1 MKKQGIKITLII
13 LLLLK
18 VSSPSFS
25 QAGEKIAPNLQLQY
39 FNITDEIKSLK
50 ATLIYS
56 SNRMELPLPGMKIS
70 FYSGAPDNNLI
81 GSVIT
86 DENGIAA
93 ITLSDYKTIP
103 TNAEEFWTFN
113 AEFPGNDSIEGTSAE
128 ISIKDLN
135 FVMSLSEADSI
146 KTITLNVTTIR
157 DGIEMPVSGEIVM
170 IYVPRMFSL
179 LPVGEVT
186 LNESG
191 TASIEFPS
199 DLPGDKEGMITIISK
214 LEEHPDFGN
223 IERKVS
229 QKWGVPTEYS
239 VPTAHRALWTKTP
252 PMWMIVTLSI
262 LLTGVWGHYLFAII
276 SLFLIKREAKRKKA
290 RDEYKL

>member
-1 MKKQGIKITLII
+1 MKNQGIKIPLII
-13 LLLLK
+13 LLFLII
-18 VSSPSFS
+18 SSPSFS
-25 QAGEKIAPNLQLQY
+25 QAGEKISPYFQLQH

-50 ATLIYS
+50 ATLTYS

-70 FYSGAPDNNLI
+70 FYSGAPGQNLI
-81 GSVIT
+81 GSGLT
-86 DENGIAA
+86 DENGIAGVS
-93 ITLSDYKTIP
+93 LDDYKSLQ
-103 TNAEEFWTFN
+103 TNADGFWTFS
-113 AEFPGNDSIEGTSAE
+113 AGFPGNDSIDGTSAE
-128 ISIKDLN
+128 ISIKDVS
-135 FVMSLSEADSI
+135 FVMLLSEADSI
-146 KTITLNVTTIR
+146 KTITLNVTTIQN
-157 DGIEMPVSGEIVM
+157 GKEIPVSGEMVM

-199 DLPGDKEGMITIISK
+199 DLPGDREGMITIISK
-214 LEEHPDFGN
+214 LEEHPEFGN
-223 IERKVS
+223 IERKTS

-239 VPTAHRALWTKTP
+239 VPATHRALWTKTP

-290 RDEYKL
+290 RDEFRL